1 MTRWIENG
9 RKYIGVK
16 EVPGPT
22 HNPIILGMW
31 KLAKL
36 AGIKNDEIPWCSGFA
51 CAVLEEVGIRSPRS
65 DGAKNWLNWG
75 VVLSKPVYG
84 CVVVFR
90 RPGGWHVG
98 FVVGEDAQA
107 RLMVLGGN
115 QGNQVSIAAFERT
128 RVEGF
133 RFPSGEPIPQGRLPI
148 LAGVAASTSE
158 A

>member
-1 MTRWIENG
+1 MTKWIDIG

-31 KLAKL
+31 KLARL
-36 AGIKNDEIPWCSGFA
+36 AGIKNDEVPWCSGFA
-51 CAVLEEVGIRSPRS
+51 CAVMEEAGIQSPRT

-75 VVLSKPVYG
+75 MVLSSPAYG

-98 FVVGEDAQA
+98 FVVGTDAKGN
-107 RLMVLGGN
+107 LMVLGGN
-115 QGNQVSIAAFERT
+115 QGNQVSIAAFARD
-128 RVEGF
+128 RVEGY
-133 RFPSGEPIPQGRLPI
+133 RFPIGQPIPQGRLA
-148 LAGVAASTSE
+148 LLSGVAASSSE